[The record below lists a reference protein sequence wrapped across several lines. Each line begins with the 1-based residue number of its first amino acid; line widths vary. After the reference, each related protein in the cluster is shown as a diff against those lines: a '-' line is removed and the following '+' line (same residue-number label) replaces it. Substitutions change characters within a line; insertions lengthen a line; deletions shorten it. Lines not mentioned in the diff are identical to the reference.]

1 MALSIPAGC
10 GWLIACT
17 WLLVLGLS
25 IPGALS
31 SSIESC
37 PGYKASN
44 VQKTSGKLTADLTFA
59 GDECNVYGSDIKDLR
74 LLVEYQSSR
83 LSPNFK

>member
-1 MALSIPAGC
+1 MALSIPAGY
-10 GWLIACT
+10 GWLT
-17 WLLVLGLS
+17 TYTGLLLLALS
-25 IPGALS
+25 IPAAFS
-31 SSIESC
+31 SSIDSC

-44 VQKTSGKLTADLTFA
+44 VQKTSGKLTADLTLA

-83 LSPNFK
+83 PSPNSK